1 MLLNVDVSKDLFIIL
16 EMGFATTDLDNFK
29 ILEDIPSFPV
39 AFFIPILLIS
49 RLRMPNCFIKG
60 N

>member
-1 MLLNVDVSKDLFIIL
+1 
-16 EMGFATTDLDNFK
+16 
-29 ILEDIPSFPV
+29 V

-60 N
+60 NWRLEKGFRSK